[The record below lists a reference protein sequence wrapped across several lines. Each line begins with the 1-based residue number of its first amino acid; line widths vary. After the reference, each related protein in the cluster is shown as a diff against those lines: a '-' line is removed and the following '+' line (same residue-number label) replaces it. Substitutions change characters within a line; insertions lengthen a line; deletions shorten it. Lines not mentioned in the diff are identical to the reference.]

1 MPELTS
7 WLIAAMAGY
16 ITGTIVGYLKESSR
30 ERGKRAAER
39 RPSVEIVEV
48 SLSPGAPF
56 SKWCEDCNRTHLWV
70 TIYAYEGDD
79 PTTARPIGVAPI
91 ADDESQDGER

>member
-1 MPELTS
+1 MSDP
-7 WLIAAMAGY
+7 IAWILATLAGVVVG
-16 ITGTIVGYLKESSR
+16 TGIGYLQHRIS
-30 ERGKRAAER
+30 ERRKRSR
-39 RPSVEIVEV
+39 RPSVEIIEV

-79 PTTARPIGVAPI
+79 PTMARPIGVAPI